1 MYHLSVSAR
10 ANDGSGQMGKRTIV
24 GIMVLALSG
33 LFGATAPAHASCN
46 EVGDPA
52 CTVGGGVNAALCTAQ
67 ELAKSGGKPSGQDI
81 ADCFTQT
88 TGGGNRSSD
97 IVDTGIVE
105 KVECFFR
112 VYIQEGGESGL
123 DCLT

>member
-1 MYHLSVSAR
+1 MKKR
-10 ANDGSGQMGKRTIV
+10 AVVAAVVMG
-24 GIMVLALSG
+24 LSG
-33 LFGATAPAHASCN
+33 LVGVAAPAQASCN

-67 ELAKSGGKPSGQDI
+67 EIAKSGGKPSGQDI

-88 TGGGNRSSD
+88 TGGASAKSD
-97 IVDTGIVE
+97 AVDTGIVQ
-105 KVECFFR
+105 KVECMFR